1 MEYKSNIISSSIRK
15 NNANQSTLTNQMN
28 INRVLL
34 IGNLTVQPELVEVGK
49 TKIVNASLAHH
60 QFFENGQEERQEVTT
75 FVEIKI
81 WGVSAENFVK
91 HARRGQEI
99 LVEGALRQDRWE
111 DDQGN
116 KRSKL
121 YVNVS
126 TWQFAQRKNDESAA
140 KSPGNGLAKKR

>member
-1 MEYKSNIISSSIRK
+1 
-15 NNANQSTLTNQMN
+15 MN

-34 IGNLTVQPELVEVGK
+34 IGNLTVQPELVEAGK

-75 FVEIKI
+75 FVEIKL
-81 WGVSAENFVK
+81 WGVSAENFAK

-99 LVEGALRQDRWE
+99 LVEGGLRQDRWE